1 VPLLPSLR
9 GPEDL
14 RALAADQLPTLA
26 AEIRDALVSSVA
38 KTGGHLGPNL
48 GCVELTIALHRVF
61 DTPRDQVVWD
71 VGHQGYPHKLLTG
84 RRDRFETIRQAGGLA
99 PFLARDES
107 EHDVFGAGHA
117 STSISAALGMAAANE
132 LRGDRSPVVA
142 LIGDGALT
150 GGMSYEA
157 LNNIAA
163 AKDRPVVIVVND
175 NGRSYSPTI
184 GGVADALATLRLRPG
199 YEREGARLSAAARGV
214 EVVAG
219 ALRGERWV
227 PRL

>member
-1 VPLLPSLR
+1 MILETIDCPA
-9 GPEDL
+9 DL
-14 RALAADQLPTLA
+14 RDLSLEQLDILAE
-26 AEIRDALVSSVA
+26 EIRAEMWRVVN
-38 KTGGHLGPNL
+38 KTGGHLGAGL
-48 GCVELTIALHRVF
+48 GAIELIIALHRTFDSPREKIVF
-61 DTPRDQVVWD
+61 D

-157 LNNIAA
+157 LNNAGQMTA
-163 AKDRPVVIVVND
+163 PLIVVLND
-175 NGRSYSPTI
+175 NEMSIAPNV
-184 GGVADALATLRLRPG
+184 GGITRYLNRIR
-199 YEREGARLSAAARGV
+199 
-214 EVVAG
+214 
-219 ALRGERWV
+219 
-227 PRL
+227 